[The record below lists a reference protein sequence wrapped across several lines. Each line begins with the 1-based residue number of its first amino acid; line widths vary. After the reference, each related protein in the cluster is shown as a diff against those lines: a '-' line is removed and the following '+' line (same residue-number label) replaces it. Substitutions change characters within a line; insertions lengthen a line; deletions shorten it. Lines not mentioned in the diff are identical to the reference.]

1 MVEKVVIEV
10 SGQAQLQS
18 TIDQLVKVG
27 AVDAKNAEQFK
38 KNNQQFTA
46 ETQKNIE
53 RVLVLQKS
61 VEQLQ
66 YALTRAQNPKQ
77 VEILNRALAEQS
89 QRLMEAVSAAKTLEY
104 QIDRTV
110 IAEAKLAAEAK
121 RANEILIVE
130 QRRAAQQAETLVQKL
145 IRIGVV
151 EEKNAEDFKKNA
163 SNLTAKSQQNINKVV
178 MLQKSV
184 DQLGYALAKA
194 ENPAQVRALNVAL
207 AEQNRRLISAT
218 EAAKKLEYQ
227 TAKQTSPA
235 VGFLKNQFAGVGA
248 AIAGAF
254 AVTQLISFGKEAVN
268 LAAKG
273 EGIRR
278 AFAALNQADLLKNL
292 QEATRNTVADIDL
305 MAAAVKANNFK
316 IPLEDLA
323 RYFKFAQQRARET
336 GESVDYLVES
346 IVLGIGRKSPLI
358 LDNLGISAVELRAKL
373 KGIGTETASVGQI
386 GDAVGQII
394 DEQLTKQGVMLDTTA
409 DKLARLEAGW
419 KNFMETAGVALIDFA
434 DLASKSATM
443 VDAGMISV
451 ADAIERERARID
463 ENISKSTDAAIEQIK
478 RRTEA
483 AKNLEN
489 ANKTEIDTVGV
500 LLERIK
506 ALQEE
511 YKDVSTPEQ
520 YAAITAK
527 IKTVQEQLE
536 KIIGKTTEKIKEQKK
551 ARKEDL
557 PTEMLENMAEG
568 QRQAAQKR
576 IDDEKKT
583 ADAIAANEAELM
595 KHINNLHRAQDEK
608 DKAASDERVRIAEEE
623 ARRKEQIEKAVF
635 DAMMQLTSMYFD
647 LVQQQNQAD
656 TDNLLNQL
664 QTQLDAREITQEQ
677 YNESRKR
684 ILTQQAKDNKA
695 NAIFE
700 AAIMGAVA
708 VVESLPNVALA
719 AITAALVLAE
729 IAAISAA
736 PIPQFEKGGR
746 IKGKRHR
753 DGGTVIEAE
762 EGEFVIN
769 RKAAKKIG
777 FDNLEALNRGAVPP
791 KLLKQGLSETKNKM
805 FENRLINVLGSSD
818 FDTYPIEKEL
828 RKSRKNDTQI
838 AQMIV
843 KSLGKT
849 KQKRGY

>member
-89 QRLMEAVSAAKTLEY
+89 KRLMEAVSAAKTLEY

-336 GESVDYLVES
+336 GESVNY
-346 IVLGIGRKSPLI
+346 
-358 LDNLGISAVELRAKL
+358 
-373 KGIGTETASVGQI
+373 SV
-386 GDAVGQII
+386 
-394 DEQLTKQGVMLDTTA
+394 
-409 DKLARLEAGW
+409 
-419 KNFMETAGVALIDFA
+419 
-434 DLASKSATM
+434 
-443 VDAGMISV
+443 
-451 ADAIERERARID
+451 
-463 ENISKSTDAAIEQIK
+463 
-478 RRTEA
+478 
-483 AKNLEN
+483 
-489 ANKTEIDTVGV
+489 
-500 LLERIK
+500 
-506 ALQEE
+506 
-511 YKDVSTPEQ
+511 
-520 YAAITAK
+520 
-527 IKTVQEQLE
+527 
-536 KIIGKTTEKIKEQKK
+536 
-551 ARKEDL
+551 
-557 PTEMLENMAEG
+557 
-568 QRQAAQKR
+568 
-576 IDDEKKT
+576 
-583 ADAIAANEAELM
+583 
-595 KHINNLHRAQDEK
+595 
-608 DKAASDERVRIAEEE
+608 
-623 ARRKEQIEKAVF
+623 
-635 DAMMQLTSMYFD
+635 
-647 LVQQQNQAD
+647 
-656 TDNLLNQL
+656 
-664 QTQLDAREITQEQ
+664 
-677 YNESRKR
+677 
-684 ILTQQAKDNKA
+684 
-695 NAIFE
+695 
-700 AAIMGAVA
+700 
-708 VVESLPNVALA
+708 
-719 AITAALVLAE
+719 
-729 IAAISAA
+729 
-736 PIPQFEKGGR
+736 
-746 IKGKRHR
+746 
-753 DGGTVIEAE
+753 
-762 EGEFVIN
+762 
-769 RKAAKKIG
+769 
-777 FDNLEALNRGAVPP
+777 
-791 KLLKQGLSETKNKM
+791 
-805 FENRLINVLGSSD
+805 
-818 FDTYPIEKEL
+818 
-828 RKSRKNDTQI
+828 
-838 AQMIV
+838 
-843 KSLGKT
+843 
-849 KQKRGY
+849 